1 MIMYVHES
9 RNWPNFVYN
18 IEDFLDALSRV
29 RILQGKVTGG
39 MESIGFEL
47 QNQAV
52 LSTMSLEIIK
62 SSEIEGKEFNLEE
75 VCSSVARRLGI
86 KNQNQIESGR
96 DVDGIVEMMVDVS
109 SNAQKEISEERIF
122 GWHSCLFPTGYN
134 GMYKIKVAEY
144 RDGPMQ
150 VVSGGLE
157 NETVHYEAPSSER
170 IQSEMKKFI
179 EWINTSQIESVVKAA
194 VAHFWFVT
202 IHPFEDG
209 NGRIARAIAD
219 LLLARSDMCSKR
231 FYSMSSQIQKE
242 RKDYYSILE
251 ATQRGDGDI
260 TLWIKWFV
268 ECLERAL
275 LNTENVLFKV
285 FEKFRFWKKFEDS
298 VFNER
303 QKKILNMLLDGFDGN
318 LTSGKYA
325 KICKVSTDTA
335 LNDLNDLVKKNV
347 LQKGEAGG
355 RSTNYLLV

>member
-18 IEDFLDALSRV
+18 IEDFLDDLSRV

-39 MESIGFEL
+39 MEAIGFEL

-75 VCSSVARRLGI
+75 VRSSVARRLGI

-150 VVSGGLE
+150 VVSGGLG
-157 NETVHYEAPSSER
+157 NETVHYEAPSAER

-179 EWINTSQIESVVKAA
+179 EWINTSQIEPVVKAA